1 MPQEFHFRF
10 SASFWEGLLAAEQLV
25 SSRRIYT
32 RKASGVMTGGS
43 QGRNAMASKTL
54 VNTQEKAKCP
64 ICLKHLT
71 ELLTLGCGHSYCQT
85 CISRNKKSVTSP
97 GGENRCFICSIRNLF
112 GNTKANQP
120 PADVAE
126 GLREVKLSPSTVQN
140 ADLCARHGE
149 NLLLFCVEDRKVI
162 CWLCELS
169 QEHRGHR
176 TLFMDEVTKECQDK
190 LQAVLK
196 RLRKEQEEAE
206 KLEADIQEEI
216 TSWKFQVETE
226 RKRIQM
232 EFNHLRRILDSEEER
247 ELQRLDREEK
257 TTLDSLAEAEDELVY
272 QKQLVKELLSD
283 LERRSQWS
291 TMELLQ
297 DTSGIM
303 KWSEIWTLKKPKT
316 VSKKLKT
323 VFRAPDLRG
332 MLQSF
337 RELTDAQCYWV
348 DLTLNPGNLNLNLAL
363 SEDERQVTSVC
374 IWPLKRYDCG
384 ILSSQHF
391 SSGKHYWEVDVSKK
405 TSWILGVHCRKRSA
419 KYAERKDANHTNVSS
434 TYRPKYGYWV
444 IGLQNNFEYIVFE
457 DSSSSDP
464 KVLALF
470 MAIPPRRVGVFLDYE
485 AGIVSFL
492 NVTNHGSLIYKFSK
506 CYFSQP
512 AYAYFNLYKCP
523 APMTLCL
530 PNC

>member
-1 MPQEFHFRF
+1 
-10 SASFWEGLLAAEQLV
+10 
-25 SSRRIYT
+25 
-32 RKASGVMTGGS
+32 
-43 QGRNAMASKTL
+43 MASKTL

-97 GGENRCFICSIRNLF
+97 GGENRCFLCSIRNLF

-120 PADVAE
+120 PAEVA
-126 GLREVKLSPSTVQN
+126 GLR
-140 ADLCARHGE
+140 
-149 NLLLFCVEDRKVI
+149 EDRKVI
-162 CWLCELS
+162 CWLCERS

-176 TLFMDEVTKECQDK
+176 TLLMDEVTKEYQDK

-206 KLEADIQEEI
+206 KLQADIQEEI
-216 TSWKFQVETE
+216 TSWKCQVETE
-226 RKRIQM
+226 RKRIQV

-291 TMELLQ
+291 TLELLQ

-316 VSKKLKT
+316 VSKK
-323 VFRAPDLRG
+323 G

-419 KYAERKDANHTNVSS
+419 KYAERKDANHTNVPS

-457 DSSSSDP
+457 GSSSSDP

-470 MAIPPRRVGVFLDYE
+470 MAIPPGRVGVFLDYE
-485 AGIVSFL
+485 AQTMGHSSTNSL
-492 NVTNHGSLIYKFSK
+492 NVIFLRYYSKYEFFKSLCS
-506 CYFSQP
+506 
-512 AYAYFNLYKCP
+512 FNQY
-523 APMTLCL
+523 
-530 PNC
+530 